1 MHVRKNQSL
10 AAWLTATT
18 LVMSGATHA
27 SLVSNGG
34 FETSDF
40 TGWTQFGDTS
50 FSGVD
55 GAMPQ
60 AGVFAAYFGPPSA
73 SGGIFQTLATTSG
86 FHYNVS
92 FWLKN
97 EADPFGSVTP
107 NSFEF
112 NWDGGAAEVA
122 QVNQPSFGYTEYSVS
137 NLIASSAATD
147 LRFTFFHGPAFWDL
161 DSVSATVPEPGSLAL
176 VGLAG
181 LLASLVSRRRQA

>member
-1 MHVRKNQSL
+1 MHFRKNRSL
-10 AAWLTATT
+10 VTWLTAAT
-18 LVMSGATHA
+18 LVMSGAAEAT
-27 SLVSNGG
+27 LVSNGG
-34 FETSDF
+34 FETGDF

-55 GAMPQ
+55 GTTPHD
-60 AGVFAAYFGPPSA
+60 GLFAAYFGPVA
-73 SGGIFQTLATTSG
+73 ATGGIFQTLATTAG

-97 EADPFGSVTP
+97 EADPSGVSIP

-122 QVNQPSFGYTEYSVS
+122 QVNLSSFGYTEYTVN
-137 NLIASSAATD
+137 NLIAGSASTD
-147 LRFTFFHGPAFWDL
+147 LRFSFSHGPAFWDL
-161 DSVSATVPEPGSLAL
+161 DSVSVAVPEPGSLAL

-181 LLASLVSRRRQA
+181 LLASRVSRRRQG